1 MVSDNYKVLLN
12 NNLTCINDNFF
23 TFIEEHEDDDVE
35 KLRLKRFSNH
45 DFDTS
50 FAITQIEC
58 RKKIRKKLPEI
69 YGKKR
74 FLFPSVLSTEQCTSE
89 VVAKYHATIIGEVD
103 SFLDMTGGLCID
115 DYYIADNVKELL
127 SIEKNEHTADISRY
141 NMSEMRKNISVISGD
156 SAEYLR
162 GDVRRYDAIYID
174 PARRGV
180 NQSRMFGLS
189 DCEPNII
196 PLLSLIKS
204 HTDVLYVK
212 ASPMLDIAQMLREV
226 SDVTDIWVI
235 SLRNECKELFFKLDF
250 ALNKRFTIEESA
262 DNIYESPKVHCIN
275 FVDENTMQ
283 ELNYSYLRDKTTSDI
298 IISDCVKQYIYEP
311 NASIMKA
318 NAFGEVCSRYKV
330 DKVAVNSHLFTSGE
344 LVHDFPGRIF
354 QVEDVIPFKD
364 NLLKKALKGIKRINV
379 SVRNFK
385 LTAEQLKKRLKVCDG
400 GSKYLFGT
408 TDAGGEM
415 KVLLCSRI

>member
-212 ASPMLDIAQMLREV
+212 ASPMLDITQMLREV

-415 KVLLCSRI
+415 KVLLCSKI

>member
-1 MVSDNYKVLLN
+1 MVLDNYKVLLN

-162 GDVRRYDAIYID
+162 VDVRRYDAIYID

-212 ASPMLDIAQMLREV
+212 ASPMLDITQMLREV

-311 NASIMKA
+311 NSSIMKA

-415 KVLLCSRI
+415 KVLLCSKI

>member
-1 MVSDNYKVLLN
+1 MVLDNYKVLLN

-23 TFIEEHEDDDVE
+23 TFIEEHEVDDVE

-162 GDVRRYDAIYID
+162 GNVRRYDAIYID

-212 ASPMLDIAQMLREV
+212 ASPMLDITQMLREV

>member
-1 MVSDNYKVLLN
+1 MVLDNYKVLLN

-35 KLRLKRFSNH
+35 KLRLKRFRNH

-212 ASPMLDIAQMLREV
+212 ASPMLDITQMLREV

-275 FVDENTMQ
+275 FVDDNTMQ

-415 KVLLCSRI
+415 KVLLCSKI

>member
-1 MVSDNYKVLLN
+1 MVLDNYKVLLN

-127 SIEKNEHTADISRY
+127 SIEKNEHTTDISRY

-212 ASPMLDIAQMLREV
+212 ASPMLDITQMLREV

-318 NAFGEVCSRYKV
+318 NAFDEVCSRYKV

-344 LVHDFPGRIF
+344 LVHDFPGR
-354 QVEDVIPFKD
+354 VVEGEDVIPFKD

-415 KVLLCSRI
+415 KVLLCSKI

>member
-23 TFIEEHEDDDVE
+23 TFIEEHEGDDVE
-35 KLRLKRFSNH
+35 KLRLKRFSNY

-212 ASPMLDIAQMLREV
+212 ASPMLDITQMLREV

-318 NAFGEVCSRYKV
+318 NAFSEVCSRYKV

-415 KVLLCSRI
+415 KVLLCSKI

>member
-1 MVSDNYKVLLN
+1 MVLDNYKVLLN
-12 NNLTCINDNFF
+12 NNLTCINNNFF

-180 NQSRMFGLS
+180 NQSRVFGLS

-212 ASPMLDIAQMLREV
+212 ASPMLDITQMLREV

-415 KVLLCSRI
+415 KVLLCSKI

>member
-35 KLRLKRFSNH
+35 KLRLKRFRNH

-212 ASPMLDIAQMLREV
+212 ASPMLDITQMLREV

-415 KVLLCSRI
+415 KVLLCSKI

>member
-212 ASPMLDIAQMLREV
+212 ASPMLDITQMLREV

>member
-1 MVSDNYKVLLN
+1 MVSDNYKVLMN

-212 ASPMLDIAQMLREV
+212 ASPMLDITQMLREV

-262 DNIYESPKVHCIN
+262 DNIYKSPKVHCIN

-415 KVLLCSRI
+415 KVLLCSKI

>member
-212 ASPMLDIAQMLREV
+212 ASPMLDITQMLREV

-262 DNIYESPKVHCIN
+262 DNIYKSPKVHCIN

-298 IISDCVKQYIYEP
+298 IISDCVKHYIYEP

>member
-141 NMSEMRKNISVISGD
+141 NMSEIRNNISVISGD

-174 PARRGV
+174 PARRGI

-212 ASPMLDIAQMLREV
+212 ASPMLDITQMLREV

-262 DNIYESPKVHCIN
+262 DNIYKSPKVHCIN

-415 KVLLCSRI
+415 KVLLCSKI

>member
-162 GDVRRYDAIYID
+162 VDVRRYDAIYID

-212 ASPMLDIAQMLREV
+212 ASPMLDITQMLREV

-344 LVHDFPGRIF
+344 LVHDFPGRVF

-415 KVLLCSRI
+415 KVLLCSKI

>member
-1 MVSDNYKVLLN
+1 MVLDNYKVLLN

-23 TFIEEHEDDDVE
+23 TFIEEHDDDDVE

-212 ASPMLDIAQMLREV
+212 ASPMLDITQMLREV

-415 KVLLCSRI
+415 KVLLCSKI

>member
-23 TFIEEHEDDDVE
+23 TFIEEHEGDDVE
-35 KLRLKRFSNH
+35 KLRLKRFSNY

-212 ASPMLDIAQMLREV
+212 ASPMLDITQMLREV

-262 DNIYESPKVHCIN
+262 DNIYKSPKVHCIN

-318 NAFGEVCSRYKV
+318 NAFDEVCSRYKV

-415 KVLLCSRI
+415 KVLLCSKI

>member
-1 MVSDNYKVLLN
+1 MLLN

-212 ASPMLDIAQMLREV
+212 ASPMLDITQMLREV

-415 KVLLCSRI
+415 KVLLCSKI

>member
-1 MVSDNYKVLLN
+1 MVLDNYKVLLN

-180 NQSRMFGLS
+180 NQSRVFGLS

-212 ASPMLDIAQMLREV
+212 ASPMLDITQMLREV

-415 KVLLCSRI
+415 KVLLCSKI

>member
-1 MVSDNYKVLLN
+1 MVSDNYKVLFN

-35 KLRLKRFSNH
+35 KLRLKRFRNH

-74 FLFPSVLSTEQCTSE
+74 FLFPSILSTEQCTSE

-212 ASPMLDIAQMLREV
+212 ASPMLDITQMLREV

-298 IISDCVKQYIYEP
+298 IIFDCVKQYIYEP

-415 KVLLCSRI
+415 KVLLCSKI

>member
-23 TFIEEHEDDDVE
+23 TFIEEHEGDDVE

-69 YGKKR
+69 YGNKR

-212 ASPMLDIAQMLREV
+212 ASPMLDITQMLREV

-415 KVLLCSRI
+415 KVLLCSKI

>member
-212 ASPMLDIAQMLREV
+212 ASPMLDITQMLREV

-298 IISDCVKQYIYEP
+298 IISDCVKHYIYEP

-415 KVLLCSRI
+415 KVLLCSKI

>member
-35 KLRLKRFSNH
+35 KLRLKRFRNH

-212 ASPMLDIAQMLREV
+212 ASPMLDITQMLREV

-262 DNIYESPKVHCIN
+262 DNIYKSPKVHCIN

-415 KVLLCSRI
+415 KVLLCSKI

>member
-212 ASPMLDIAQMLREV
+212 ASPMLDITQMLREV

-262 DNIYESPKVHCIN
+262 DNIYKSPKVHCIN

-415 KVLLCSRI
+415 KVLLCSKI

>member
-1 MVSDNYKVLLN
+1 MVLDNYKVLLN

-115 DYYIADNVKELL
+115 DYYIADNVKGLL

-212 ASPMLDIAQMLREV
+212 ASPMLDITQMLREV

-262 DNIYESPKVHCIN
+262 DNIYKSPKVHCIN

-318 NAFGEVCSRYKV
+318 NAFDEVCSRYKV

-344 LVHDFPGRIF
+344 LVHDFPGRVF

-415 KVLLCSRI
+415 KVLLCSKI

>member
-162 GDVRRYDAIYID
+162 GDVRRFDAIYID

-212 ASPMLDIAQMLREV
+212 ASPMLDITQMLREV

-262 DNIYESPKVHCIN
+262 DNIYKSPKVHCIN

-415 KVLLCSRI
+415 KVLLCSMI

>member
-162 GDVRRYDAIYID
+162 GDVRRFDAIYID

-212 ASPMLDIAQMLREV
+212 ASPMLDITQMLREV

-354 QVEDVIPFKD
+354 QVEDVILFKD

-415 KVLLCSRI
+415 KVLLCSKI

>member
-162 GDVRRYDAIYID
+162 GDVRRFDAIYID

-212 ASPMLDIAQMLREV
+212 ASPMLDITQMLREV

-298 IISDCVKQYIYEP
+298 IISDCVKHYIYEP

-354 QVEDVIPFKD
+354 QVEDVILFKD

-415 KVLLCSRI
+415 KVLLCSKI

>member
-1 MVSDNYKVLLN
+1 MVLDNYKVLLN
-12 NNLTCINDNFF
+12 NNLTCINNNFF

-212 ASPMLDIAQMLREV
+212 ASPMLDITQMLREV

-415 KVLLCSRI
+415 KVLLCSKI

>member
-1 MVSDNYKVLLN
+1 MK
-12 NNLTCINDNFF
+12 
-23 TFIEEHEDDDVE
+23 H
-35 KLRLKRFSNH
+35 
-45 DFDTS
+45 
-50 FAITQIEC
+50 
-58 RKKIRKKLPEI
+58 
-69 YGKKR
+69 
-74 FLFPSVLSTEQCTSE
+74 TSE

-127 SIEKNEHTADISRY
+127 SIEKNEQTADISRY

-212 ASPMLDIAQMLREV
+212 ASPMLDITQMLREV

-318 NAFGEVCSRYKV
+318 NAFGE
-330 DKVAVNSHLFTSGE
+330 E
-344 LVHDFPGRIF
+344 IGRASCRER
-354 QVEDVIPFKD
+354 V
-364 NLLKKALKGIKRINV
+364 
-379 SVRNFK
+379 
-385 LTAEQLKKRLKVCDG
+385 
-400 GSKYLFGT
+400 
-408 TDAGGEM
+408 
-415 KVLLCSRI
+415 

>member
-212 ASPMLDIAQMLREV
+212 ASPMLDITQMLRDV

-415 KVLLCSRI
+415 KVLLCSKI

>member
-1 MVSDNYKVLLN
+1 M
-12 NNLTCINDNFF
+12 
-23 TFIEEHEDDDVE
+23 
-35 KLRLKRFSNH
+35 
-45 DFDTS
+45 
-50 FAITQIEC
+50 
-58 RKKIRKKLPEI
+58 PEI

-212 ASPMLDIAQMLREV
+212 ASPMLDITQMLREV

-235 SLRNECKELFFKLDF
+235 SVCRPTCFEVRPVDF
-250 ALNKRFTIEESA
+250 RSTARQRI
-262 DNIYESPKVHCIN
+262 
-275 FVDENTMQ
+275 
-283 ELNYSYLRDKTTSDI
+283 
-298 IISDCVKQYIYEP
+298 
-311 NASIMKA
+311 
-318 NAFGEVCSRYKV
+318 RY
-330 DKVAVNSHLFTSGE
+330 AW
-344 LVHDFPGRIF
+344 
-354 QVEDVIPFKD
+354 
-364 NLLKKALKGIKRINV
+364 LLPWRKP
-379 SVRNFK
+379 SSS
-385 LTAEQLKKRLKVCDG
+385 C
-400 GSKYLFGT
+400 
-408 TDAGGEM
+408 
-415 KVLLCSRI
+415 

>member
-212 ASPMLDIAQMLREV
+212 ASPMLDITQMLREV

-298 IISDCVKQYIYEP
+298 IISDCVKHYIYEP

>member
-69 YGKKR
+69 YGNKR

-180 NQSRMFGLS
+180 NQSRMFGLP

-212 ASPMLDIAQMLREV
+212 ASPMLDITQMLREV

-415 KVLLCSRI
+415 KVLLCSKI

>member
-23 TFIEEHEDDDVE
+23 TFIEQHEDDDVE

-162 GDVRRYDAIYID
+162 GYVRRYDAIYID

-212 ASPMLDIAQMLREV
+212 ASPMLDITQMLREV

-415 KVLLCSRI
+415 KVLLCSKI

>member
-1 MVSDNYKVLLN
+1 MVLDNYKVLLN

-212 ASPMLDIAQMLREV
+212 ASPMLDITQMLREV

-415 KVLLCSRI
+415 KVLLCSKI

>member
-1 MVSDNYKVLLN
+1 MVLDNYKVLLN

-212 ASPMLDIAQMLREV
+212 ASPMLDITQMLREV

-235 SLRNECKELFFKLDF
+235 SLRNECKELFFKIDF

-298 IISDCVKQYIYEP
+298 IISDCVKHYIYEP

-415 KVLLCSRI
+415 KVLLCSKI